1 MRRRF
6 GVLLLTAG
14 AAVLVGCERDE
25 LLSVDPG
32 RGPGQSAATV
42 EVLVD
47 AGQLEGW
54 VDTIFSGFSRPSS
67 ATFMRVEDGTNDLQ
81 SRGLIRFS
89 FIEDTVSAA
98 GELSGALRFDSAQ
111 VILRVDT
118 LRTELPE
125 AGSTL
130 QLRAVEQGWDSRSA
144 TWDYAVDT
152 LGVREP
158 WSTPGGALG
167 AVLSEALL
175 AEATDSLVFEL
186 GELSDSLIQLW
197 NDTTQV
203 NTGVAVVVADSGR
216 LALQSPQL
224 RYQLVPEATPD
235 TSYTLSVF
243 GTAGTFIFD
252 PKPAALASG
261 VLRVGGVQ
269 GWRTFL
275 EILLPDSLTVE
286 GFPEKLALRGAT
298 VNRAEIVF
306 SSLGPPDPP
315 FAAEDAFN
323 IFAYDVVDDFR
334 VYGPKTPVGA
344 LVVESGATVSPDI
357 LEAGVTVSIGITTR
371 LQRWA
376 ESSPGSSALLRI
388 VMRAQPEAG
397 TFGFWEFGTAD
408 ADSAF
413 VPRLRIVF
421 TPPTEFAFP

>member
-1 MRRRF
+1 
-6 GVLLLTAG
+6 VE
-14 AAVLVGCERDE
+14 VV
-25 LLSVDPG
+25 VDP
-32 RGPGQSAATV
+32 
-42 EVLVD
+42 D
-47 AGQLEGW
+47 QLEGW
-54 VDTIFSGFSRPSS
+54 ADTIFSGFSGPSS
-67 ATFMRVEDGTNDLQ
+67 ATFMRVEDGTGDLTG
-81 SRGLIRFS
+81 RGLVRFS
-89 FIEDTVSAA
+89 FIEDSVFVV
-98 GELSGALRFDSAQ
+98 GGDLSGALRFDSAR
-111 VILRVDT
+111 VILIVDT

-125 AGSTL
+125 GGSTL
-130 QLRAVEQGWDSRSA
+130 QLRAVEQEWHNRSA

-158 WSTPGGALG
+158 WSAPGGALG

-175 AEATDSLVFEL
+175 AEVTDSLVFEL

-203 NTGVAVVVADSGR
+203 NTGLAVVVADSGR

-243 GTAGTFIFD
+243 ATAGTFIFD
-252 PKPAALASG
+252 REPAALASG

-275 EILLPDSLTVE
+275 EIFLPDSLSVE
-286 GFPEKLALRGAT
+286 GVPEKLALRGAT
-298 VNRAEIVF
+298 VNWAEIVL

-315 FAAEDAFN
+315 FAAEDAF
-323 IFAYDVVDDFR
+323 IIYAYDVVDDFR

-344 LVVESGATVSPDI
+344 LVGESAATVSPDT
-357 LEAGVTVSIGITTR
+357 LEAGETVSVGITTR
-371 LQRWA
+371 LQQWA

-388 VMRAQPEAG
+388 MMRAQPEAG

-408 ADSAF
+408 GDSAF

-421 TPPTEFAFP
+421 TPPTEFASP